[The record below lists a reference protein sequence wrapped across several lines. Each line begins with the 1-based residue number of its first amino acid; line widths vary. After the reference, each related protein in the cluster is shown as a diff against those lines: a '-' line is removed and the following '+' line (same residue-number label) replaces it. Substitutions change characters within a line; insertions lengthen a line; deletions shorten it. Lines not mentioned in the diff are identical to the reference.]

1 MKLTSAEANKL
12 IKQLRDEIALIEAQE
27 KNAYRFVAATIED
40 KEEVRPNYSFAEIA
54 AALDE
59 REEKIRR
66 IKHALNVFNAT
77 TKPDGVDM
85 TIDEL
90 LVWLPQVRDRLRRLA
105 VMLSEPEKERVSN
118 SGRTSIIEYEYA
130 NYDYDEVRLA
140 FETLTEMKNK
150 ALTALDVANNT
161 LRFDAEI

>member
-40 KEEVRPNYSFAEIA
+40 KAEVRPNYSFAETA

-90 LVWLPQVRDRLRRLA
+90 DAVVKPVVEESIHDSAIQIQKVAGNNDVVVKTRRKSA
-105 VMLSEPEKERVSN
+105 YRIPAARASSSMST
-118 SGRTSIIEYEYA
+118 RTMTTMRSAAPSI
-130 NYDYDEVRLA
+130 R
-140 FETLTEMKNK
+140 
-150 ALTALDVANNT
+150 
-161 LRFDAEI
+161 